1 MILAVGAEAVKGEFV
16 VGDGETTRQRDP
28 FENSDRAFGHEFEHP
43 LAGLAAEMMVVSTTG
58 YLVAGA
64 FSRQMNGRDL
74 PLLFKGVQVAVHC
87 CKPQPRLFFG
97 GVLEHLLRGQ
107 GARCCFESMEDG
119 SPL

>member
-1 MILAVGAEAVKGEFV
+1 MILAAGAEAVKSEFV

-28 FENSDRAFGHEFEHP
+28 FENRDRAFGREFEHS

-58 YLVAGA
+58 YLIAGA
-64 FSRQMNGRDL
+64 FPRQVNGRDL
-74 PLLFKGVQVAVHC
+74 PLLFKGVQVAVHRC
-87 CKPQPRLFFG
+87 ETQPRLFLG

-107 GARCCFESMEDG
+107 GAWCRFENMEDG